1 MTTAVPAPPGP
12 PAAPSSLPVAF
23 PPAELD
29 RRFYAHVVDRMLG
42 WTLLAL
48 GWWAA
53 WALLLSQGHVLGGV
67 ALGLLVGLAVLLGSA
82 TLLGLRGLSPGKAL
96 LGLRVV
102 RLGSGD
108 APGMAAGLT
117 RAFVLAVAGLPTF
130 GIGLAT
136 LAWTAVTDPGGRR
149 RGWHDQLSECVVVDV
164 RPRPAPPVPAAEV
177 PQPVVNLTALRL
189 VPAPATPAAPTAT
202 PATTAPH
209 AVAAVA
215 SSAPTAPADAFD
227 PTATRV
233 AAALGA
239 ADRRPA
245 SPRRATARWR
255 VRFDS
260 GEQLVVDG
268 PVLIGRRPEPRPD
281 EPVGHLVPL
290 VSGDMSLSKTHA
302 QLEVSADGELVVADR
317 GSTNGSVLLR
327 QGVSRPLPP
336 GRPTTL
342 LDGDVVRLGDRRM
355 TVVREP

>member
-12 PAAPSSLPVAF
+12 PAAPSPVAF

-29 RRFYAHVVDRMLG
+29 RRFYAHVVDRLLG
-42 WTLLAL
+42 WALLAL

-53 WALLLSQGHVLGGV
+53 WALLLSQGRVLAGV
-67 ALGLLVGLAVLLGSA
+67 ALGLLVGLVVLLGSA
-82 TLLGLRGLSPGKAL
+82 TLLGLRGLTPGKAL

-102 RLGSGD
+102 RLGAGG

-149 RGWHDQLSECVVVDV
+149 RGWHDQLGECVVVDV
-164 RPRPAPPVPAAEV
+164 RPRPAPPAPAAEV

-189 VPAPATPAAPTAT
+189 VPAPAAPTAT
-202 PATTAPH
+202 SATTASQ
-209 AVAAVA
+209 AVAAVPPSGA
-215 SSAPTAPADAFD
+215 ADASD

-233 AAALGA
+233 AAAVGA
-239 ADRRPA
+239 APRAPRPPRPA
-245 SPRRATARWR
+245 ARWR